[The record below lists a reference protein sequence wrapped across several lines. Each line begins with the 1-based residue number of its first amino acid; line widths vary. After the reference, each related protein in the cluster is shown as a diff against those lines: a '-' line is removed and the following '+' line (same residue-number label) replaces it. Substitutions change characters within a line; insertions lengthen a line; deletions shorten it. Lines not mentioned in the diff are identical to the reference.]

1 MQFMNTGIALRKRR
15 RQNRA
20 GWDGLKPFHPALLGK
35 EEGRSET
42 EQAVKLMVQQP
53 IQVTFI
59 F

>member
-1 MQFMNTGIALRKRR
+1 MNTGSDLRKGR

-20 GWDGLKPFHPALLGK
+20 GWDGFRPFHPALLGK

-42 EQAVKLMVQQP
+42 EQAVKLMVQQL